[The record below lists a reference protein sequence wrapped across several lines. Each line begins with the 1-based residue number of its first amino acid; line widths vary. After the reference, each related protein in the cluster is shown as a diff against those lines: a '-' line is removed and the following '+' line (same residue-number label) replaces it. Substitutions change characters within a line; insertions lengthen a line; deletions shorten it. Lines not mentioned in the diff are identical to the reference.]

1 MAEEKKKAEPVIQP
15 PKPQIE
21 DDMDLDD
28 DEIKEQIEKVWNPQ
42 LLQACKDGDEA
53 SLKMALEKG
62 ADIY

>member
-28 DEIKEQIEKVWNPQ
+28 DEI
-42 LLQACKDGDEA
+42 
-53 SLKMALEKG
+53 
-62 ADIY
+62 